1 VKESKFIELLNLYI
15 DRQISSEEAA
25 LLEEEILHNPRHRR
39 IYHQYCKMHRACT
52 LVLENIR
59 APADPAGGVE
69 EVAGRVVD
77 FAPRARRPVWGYY
90 AAGLAAAACVALV
103 AVQVLL
109 RPDYNSARGS
119 LVTAPAASLA
129 SAQTGLVKTAA
140 PVHMDAAA
148 SPVSLRIGSLNP
160 RPPLVFSPGNLPGKT
175 PLVVVKSPAAPAVP
189 LLPPV
194 YVSPLTLRPS
204 IEQFVFEQPPLTSGS
219 PKVYRNRQQMDR
231 QTEMTAFQFQ
241 R

>member
-140 PVHMDAAA
+140 PVHMDATA
-148 SPVSLRIGSLNP
+148 SPVSLRIGSLDP